1 MDFSVT
7 SMCIKLILKFFVRL
21 LAFCYKESLIKLQG
35 KEKYGGSSCNWS
47 GFGKGEMAKIWLVP
61 LGSGPAVTGK
71 RGIPAKDCVLQQQET
86 RL

>member
-1 MDFSVT
+1 MEGA
-7 SMCIKLILKFFVRL
+7 
-21 LAFCYKESLIKLQG
+21 LATGVGLG
-35 KEKYGGSSCNWS
+35 KERWPRS
-47 GFGKGEMAKIWLVP
+47 GLVP